1 MRDRQKEGQKSVACV
16 ACKGI
21 DMKSRKKKKKH
32 VGLVAYRS
40 SGMTLF
46 ENGNNLSVSSR
57 RLLLLFPLS
66 NEKEKADPWKLI
78 RQSRNCRNSRRP
90 NWTCPGRAAAAAA
103 TPIRNRHTRT
113 NDAFFK
119 KEKIFRLT
127 YCGHTH
133 THTHPVVNSFS
144 IHRPDRSI
152 SSCGR
157 RASADVSD
165 KRCNT
170 TPPATALKEEEEE
183 SHTTLLTWRCPHHTN
198 IFPATILDA
207 RNHKMWS
214 FIQSLD
220 IFINSSLLHPESFTF
235 KSWIGN
241 ERRKK
246 QNDHPTLI
254 LYDPPFF
261 FLFFFCLPLW
271 S

>member
-1 MRDRQKEGQKSVACV
+1 MD
-16 ACKGI
+16 
-21 DMKSRKKKKKH
+21 
-32 VGLVAYRS
+32 
-40 SGMTLF
+40 
-46 ENGNNLSVSSR
+46 
-57 RLLLLFPLS
+57 
-66 NEKEKADPWKLI
+66 
-78 RQSRNCRNSRRP
+78 
-90 NWTCPGRAAAAAA
+90 
-103 TPIRNRHTRT
+103 
-113 NDAFFK
+113 
-119 KEKIFRLT
+119 
-127 YCGHTH
+127 

-261 FLFFFCLPLW
+261 FLFFFCLPL
-271 S
+271 